1 MSDKSRATAAPT
13 AAQRSQAH
21 LQRNQ
26 RVDQYRTLVTPIA
39 VHYGR
44 RCPEPIEDLI
54 QVGLLGLLRAA
65 ELFDAQTQTPFEAFA
80 RPHIRGA
87 ILHYLRDS
95 ALAVRLPR
103 RQMEL
108 HDKLRQVQANW
119 HKTHGQEA
127 SSEDLRRALDLS
139 ITQWQELQRGKAMA
153 RPIGLADGVIDAWAE
168 QAVDREAGSAQHG
181 SAEHG
186 SAEHGSAQQPGEDG
200 EAEYQLRLER
210 QWARL
215 EPDLRQ
221 VVDKVV
227 LSGWTYRRTAAL
239 LKVSPMTVQRRLK
252 RGLAELRRG
261 MGRSANP
268 PISSQ
273 LSSPICCPS
282 CRHRGR
288 SAAPAC

>member
-139 ITQWQELQRGKAMA
+139 IPQWQELQRGKAMA

-168 QAVDREAGSAQHG
+168 QAVDREAGSAQ
-181 SAEHG
+181 
-186 SAEHGSAQQPGEDG
+186 QPGEDG
-200 EAEYQLRLER
+200 EAEYQLKLKR

-221 VVDKVV
+221 VVDKMV

-261 MGRSANP
+261 LGRSANP
-268 PISSQ
+268 PISSK
-273 LSSPICCPS
+273 LSSPISCPS
-282 CRHRGR
+282 CRHRGQ

>member
-1 MSDKSRATAAPT
+1 MPDKSRATAALT
-13 AAQRSQAH
+13 AAQKSQAH

-54 QVGLLGLLRAA
+54 QVRLLGLLRAA

-119 HKTHGQEA
+119 HKTHGQDA

-139 ITQWQELQRGKAMA
+139 IPQWQELQRGKAMA

-168 QAVDREAGSAQHG
+168 QAVDREAGP
-181 SAEHG
+181 
-186 SAEHGSAQQPGEDG
+186 AQQPGEDG
-200 EAEYQLRLER
+200 EGEYQLRLKR

-252 RGLAELRRG
+252 RGLAELRQG
-261 MGRSANP
+261 LGRSANP

-273 LSSPICCPS
+273 LRSPISCPS
-282 CRHRGR
+282 CRHREQ

>member
-13 AAQRSQAH
+13 AAQKSQAH

-108 HDKLRQVQANW
+108 HDKLRQMQANW

-139 ITQWQELQRGKAMA
+139 IPQWQELQRGKAMA

-168 QAVDREAGSAQHG
+168 QAVDREAGPAQN
-181 SAEHG
+181 
-186 SAEHGSAQQPGEDG
+186 GSAQQPGEEG
-200 EAEYQLRLER
+200 EGEYQLRLKR

-252 RGLAELRRG
+252 RGLAELRQG
-261 MGRSANP
+261 LGRSANP

-273 LSSPICCPS
+273 LSSPISYPS
-282 CRHRGR
+282 CRHHGQ

>member
-1 MSDKSRATAAPT
+1 MPDKSRATAAPS

-119 HKTHGQEA
+119 HKNHGQEA

-139 ITQWQELQRGKAMA
+139 IPQWQELQRGKAMA

-168 QAVDREAGSAQHG
+168 QAVDREAGP
-181 SAEHG
+181 
-186 SAEHGSAQQPGEDG
+186 AQQPGEDG
-200 EAEYQLRLER
+200 EGEYQLRLKR

-252 RGLAELRRG
+252 RGLAELRQG
-261 MGRSANP
+261 LGRSANP

-273 LSSPICCPS
+273 LSSPISYPS
-282 CRHRGR
+282 CRHRGQ
-288 SAAPAC
+288 SAAAAC

>member
-1 MSDKSRATAAPT
+1 MPNKSRATAAPT

-26 RVDQYRTLVTPIA
+26 RVDKYRTLVTPIA

-139 ITQWQELQRGKAMA
+139 IPQWQELQRGKAMA

-168 QAVDREAGSAQHG
+168 QAVDREAGP
-181 SAEHG
+181 
-186 SAEHGSAQQPGEDG
+186 AQQPGEDG
-200 EAEYQLRLER
+200 EGEYQLRLKR

-215 EPDLRQ
+215 EPELRQ

-252 RGLAELRRG
+252 RGLAELRQG
-261 MGRSANP
+261 LGRSANP

-273 LSSPICCPS
+273 LSSPISCPS
-282 CRHRGR
+282 CRHREQ
-288 SAAPAC
+288 SAVPAC